1 MEDLIKLKGIL
12 QQLLPESQ
20 QILNVVSLTVSKDG
34 IERIIFSNDNFK
46 KDNVAVVGIDYLEA
60 PTRSNITVFS
70 TRHSSAELREILQKT
85 LNWDEELEF
94 AGLNEEQIDIIKG
107 LCDNRSKDWIYT
119 YTHVYG
125 LWPKTTLIPVTPS
138 TPVCYSPLSDSHASL
153 LNSYWKF
160 RDGQTEAMISGL
172 ARLGKVFGLMIP
184 QQEIIPVAWMV
195 MYSQGSLGMLRTR
208 EGFRN
213 LGLGSYLVEKVVGE
227 TLKQGISPY
236 VHIEDDNQASQ
247 NFFTRL
253 GFIQRE
259 PVVWINHYPST
270 SNEKKVHI

>member
-94 AGLNEEQIDIIKG
+94 A
-107 LCDNRSKDWIYT
+107 
-119 YTHVYG
+119 V
-125 LWPKTTLIPVTPS
+125 
-138 TPVCYSPLSDSHASL
+138 
-153 LNSYWKF
+153 
-160 RDGQTEAMISGL
+160 
-172 ARLGKVFGLMIP
+172 
-184 QQEIIPVAWMV
+184 
-195 MYSQGSLGMLRTR
+195 SQ
-208 EGFRN
+208 
-213 LGLGSYLVEKVVGE
+213 K
-227 TLKQGISPY
+227 IA
-236 VHIEDDNQASQ
+236 I
-247 NFFTRL
+247 
-253 GFIQRE
+253 
-259 PVVWINHYPST
+259 
-270 SNEKKVHI
+270 